1 MAYSDASDSRYG
13 GYVVELGP
21 DVAHGQWSETES
33 KQSSTWRE
41 LKAIYLVLKSY
52 AKKLEGHIVKW
63 LTDNQGTMCI
73 VRAGTRKE
81 HLQDGAL
88 VIFELCFTHSI
99 RLEMDWIPSSLN
111 EYVDAISRIIDY
123 DDWMPPGAH
132 TQWTVLLPHI
142 TNRSKGYIAASG
154 HLAARQLT
162 LSL

>member
-73 VRAGTRKE
+73 VRAGSRKE

-99 RLEMDWIPSSLN
+99 RLEMDWIPS
-111 EYVDAISRIIDY
+111 R
-123 DDWMPPGAH
+123 AH